1 MAPYLNETTGTS
13 RTDEQSNEHEGVGS
27 SRSTPPV
34 PGLWITGIASQYPP
48 YLLGPEKLDEFAKR
62 FFDVEKPG

>member
-1 MAPYLNETTGTS
+1 MAPHIGETNGASGIHT
-13 RTDEQSNEHEGVGS
+13 
-27 SRSTPPV
+27 TPPV
-34 PGLWITGIASQYPP
+34 PGLWVTGVASQYPP